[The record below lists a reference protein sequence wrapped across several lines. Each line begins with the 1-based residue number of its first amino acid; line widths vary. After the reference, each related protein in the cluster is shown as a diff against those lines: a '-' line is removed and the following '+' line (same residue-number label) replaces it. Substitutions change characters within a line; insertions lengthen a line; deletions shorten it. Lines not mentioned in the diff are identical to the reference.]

1 MARCAERRL
10 LLYATEFGMLLHPPA
25 WCSST
30 WVMEEGLNLQAVA
43 LEAAVARRRIVP
55 GDHRTSPA
63 QLELCLAVPAGTRS
77 LTLSVDFQ
85 KAFLTVFEHPPDAS
99 R

>member
-1 MARCAERRL
+1 M
-10 LLYATEFGMLLHPPA
+10 
-25 WCSST
+25 
-30 WVMEEGLNLQAVA
+30 QAVA

-55 GDHRTSPA
+55 GDQRTSPA

-77 LTLSVDFQ
+77 LTLSIDFQ

-99 R
+99 RWAGCSPGPDAVVLHPCQQGC

>member
-1 MARCAERRL
+1 MRL
-10 LLYATEFGMLLHPPA
+10 LFDMLLQPPA
-25 WCSST
+25 LCSFT
-30 WVMEEGLNLQAVA
+30 WVTGEAVNLQAVA

-55 GDHRTSPA
+55 GEQRTSPA
-63 QLELCLAVPAGTRS
+63 QLELCLAVPPGTATV
-77 LTLSVDFQ
+77 TLSVDFQ